1 MASLTKTYSGDL
13 TTSIAG
19 VIWDRIKQADE
30 KRELEK
36 SKASEEVKQAA
47 VKLKKED
54 SNSIPVQDK
63 DLRDTVVKI
72 FGPLEGKLLQTE
84 SKVENLSAKITMV
97 AGGIADTQK
106 LLINRNEL
114 LEEKFDQMLKVV
126 GGQSAINNRREAEA
140 KFEDLE
146 KQLEKGMDLSGTFAY
161 EKTSTGSYGILGKL
175 LSGILGNR
183 FTAKIVAQIARA
195 LIPKGIRSRAR
206 ILRRSLLP
214 VRKFARGLRR
224 PGSFISKRVLTPFA
238 IHSSRQFAKIGTR
251 IGQDLAD
258 SIITR
263 RGGRLGKTLIMRPLG
278 RRLLTTTGWGNRG
291 LADKIINWKATQ
303 ATLEMNKKTLAKRGV
318 KIASQTGGEGLGLSL
333 IHI

>member
-161 EKTSTGSYGILGKL
+161 EKTSTGSYGI
-175 LSGILGNR
+175 
-183 FTAKIVAQIARA
+183 
-195 LIPKGIRSRAR
+195 
-206 ILRRSLLP
+206 
-214 VRKFARGLRR
+214 
-224 PGSFISKRVLTPFA
+224 
-238 IHSSRQFAKIGTR
+238 
-251 IGQDLAD
+251 
-258 SIITR
+258 
-263 RGGRLGKTLIMRPLG
+263 
-278 RRLLTTTGWGNRG
+278 
-291 LADKIINWKATQ
+291 
-303 ATLEMNKKTLAKRGV
+303 
-318 KIASQTGGEGLGLSL
+318 
-333 IHI
+333 